1 MEHGRHWLGVQVAPW
16 GLACGHLNH
25 CAGQGPDVRGAA
37 VARLLDDLWGHPVG
51 GAPDGGGAWRVESA
65 ESQVSE

>member
-1 MEHGRHWLGVQVAPW
+1 
-16 GLACGHLNH
+16 
-25 CAGQGPDVRGAA
+25 